1 MTQENRY
8 RLTTVRHA
16 LEYYMEN
23 HGFSVESWSD
33 LANMTSVFIEVMGKK
48 QLKDLQPEHFNAYI
62 SGRKRGAFGKRKA
75 RSVGTMRRELQ
86 HLQTAI
92 NFCVKAKL
100 VNPEHAP
107 FIPLPEKP
115 QPRDRWLDKK
125 EIEMLKN
132 AAAPESR
139 GDIFLRI
146 VLATGARK
154 RVIETLEW
162 NQVNFATGMISFEKP
177 GAKRT
182 NKKKPTVP
190 MNGDLRLYL
199 EKMHAKR
206 VNNYV
211 LGGTTP
217 INKALDA
224 MAKRAGVLG
233 VTPHVLRHTWASHAS
248 MNGVPLGEI
257 ARVLGDSIVT
267 VEKVYAKFQPG
278 YLKNAVE
285 QAAL

>member
-1 MTQENRY
+1 MLTESRY
-8 RLTTVRHA
+8 RLHTVRHV

-23 HGFSVESWSD
+23 HGFGTESWAD
-33 LANMTSVFIEVMGKK
+33 LANMTNVFIQVMGKK
-48 QLKDLQPEHFNAYI
+48 NLKDLQPEHFNAYI
-62 SGRKRGAFGKRKA
+62 SGRKRGAFGKRPAK
-75 RSVGTMRRELQ
+75 SSGTLRRELS

-92 NFCVKAKL
+92 HFCVKAKL

-107 FIPLPEKP
+107 FIPLPDKP
-115 QPRDRWLDKK
+115 PPRDRWLDKR
-125 EIEMLKN
+125 EIQMLKD
-132 AAAPESR
+132 AAVPESR
-139 GDIFLRI
+139 ADIFIRI

-154 RVIETLEW
+154 NVVETLEW
-162 NQVNFATGMISFEKP
+162 NQVNFSTNMIVFEKV
-177 GAKRT
+177 GARRT

-190 MNGDLRLYL
+190 MHGELRLFL
-199 EKMHAKR
+199 ERMHAKR
-206 VNNYV
+206 TNNYV
-211 LGGTTP
+211 LGCATK
-217 INKALDA
+217 INDALDA
-224 MAKRAGVLG
+224 VAHRAGLVG

-248 MNGVPLGEI
+248 MNGVSLGEI